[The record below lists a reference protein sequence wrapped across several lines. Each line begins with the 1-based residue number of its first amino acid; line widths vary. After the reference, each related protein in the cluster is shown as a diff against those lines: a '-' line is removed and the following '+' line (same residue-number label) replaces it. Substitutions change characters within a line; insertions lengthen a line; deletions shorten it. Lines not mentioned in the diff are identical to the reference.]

1 MATPHFMVGLPGSG
15 KTAEALKLE
24 RKYGALRLTLD
35 EWQYFLFGHDIS
47 VPEHDECHTRIE
59 ELMWEMSVKV
69 LKADVDVILDFGQ
82 NQNVINSDE
91 KRIPLA
97 QIPKSIIWTFLTILF
112 GNDYL
117 PVINRPEKTLYFM

>member
-1 MATPHFMVGLPGSG
+1 
-15 KTAEALKLE
+15 
-24 RKYGALRLTLD
+24 
-35 EWQYFLFGHDIS
+35 
-47 VPEHDECHTRIE
+47 
-59 ELMWEMSVKV
+59 MSVKV